1 MFSFC
6 RTSVSH
12 CFMAMRRLPPSRS
25 PMFRSPVLTMTRQNG
40 AGGAGWNGKCARARS
55 LAPQRGWSLRWVW
68 GKVCGSG
75 SCTDRRSNPNAV
87 RRRCYGASYH
97 HLNSKGTHRSDT
109 RRCGATRVD
118 CGTLPA
124 SSPTLPWFP
133 PLYLRPPPLPCLHLF
148 PPFHHDN
155 WRTYAY
161 PLSNIHDAPSSSLVQ
176 RKPFI

>member
-1 MFSFC
+1 
-6 RTSVSH
+6 
-12 CFMAMRRLPPSRS
+12 MAMRRLPPSRS

-55 LAPQRGWSLRWVW
+55 LAPQRGWSLRWLRRVW

-75 SCTDRRSNPNAV
+75 SCIDRRSNPNAV

-97 HLNSKGTHRSDT
+97 HFNSKGTHRSDT
-109 RRCGATRVD
+109 RRCGATRLD

-133 PLYLRPPPLPCLHLF
+133 PLYLRPPPPCPASISPLHSITITGALTLILYLIYMM
-148 PPFHHDN
+148 PH
-155 WRTYAY
+155 
-161 PLSNIHDAPSSSLVQ
+161 PLRSSSASRLFSVMLG
-176 RKPFI
+176 